1 MYIAKKT
8 GFFTLSCQSRQVR
21 LETGKEI
28 PAGIPAGSIKR
39 FLEIGAIE
47 KVSEGFVQETKPSK
61 VKKETKAKASGG
73 EKPKADGDQSDDN
86 KDDQGGE

>member
-8 GFFTLSCQSRQVR
+8 GFFTTVCQSSRVYLEAGKPVPSSVR
-21 LETGKEI
+21 SEE
-28 PAGIPAGSIKR
+28 IKR

-47 KVSEGFVQETKPSK
+47 KVSEEFVQETKPSK

-73 EKPKADGDQSDDN
+73 EKPKADGDQ
-86 KDDQGGE
+86 GGE